1 MTGSTPSGHVV
12 VVGDAFLDIEVEGR
26 ADRRSP
32 DAAVPVV
39 DVVGRAHRP
48 GGAGLAAVLTV
59 SETATTVLI
68 GGFADDEPGRRLRT
82 LLNGAVPSG
91 ATPADPL
98 HPVGTVGVVALPL
111 SGETVCKERVRAI
124 GPWAGPGG
132 REMLTPITRLDSGAG
147 RVTDGPLPDA
157 VRTAL
162 DTADAIL
169 VADYGRG
176 TAAHP
181 RLRALLTARA
191 AQVPL
196 VWDPHPR
203 GPDPVPGAALVV
215 PNRIEAERLVPDRV
229 GFDERAREL
238 AERWSAEAVAITLG
252 AEGAVLYR
260 QGQSGPRH
268 IPVPVELRVGAGGDT
283 CGAGDRFA
291 GAATTALAAGADIE
305 RSVLRAVSA
314 AAEFVAGGAAASI
327 AVPQACPDE
336 PFAIHSPGMTTTT
349 AWPHPAGPTRVSA
362 TGPVPAGAAPHTAV
376 PEPNRGT
383 GDGHP
388 GPAGTRVG

>member
-1 MTGSTPSGHVV
+1 MTWSAPPGHVV
-12 VVGDAFLDIEVEGR
+12 VVGDVFLDIEVEGR

-48 GGAGLAAVLTV
+48 GGAGLAALLTV
-59 SETATTVLI
+59 SETAVTVLI

-91 ATPADPL
+91 SPPTGPL
-98 HPVGTVGVVALPL
+98 RPDGTVGVVALPL
-111 SGETVCKERVRAI
+111 TGGTVCKERVRAI

-132 REMLTPITRLDSGAG
+132 REMLTPITRLDSGTG

-162 DTADAIL
+162 DAADAIL

-176 TAAHP
+176 TADHP
-181 RLRALLTARA
+181 HLRTLLTARA
-191 AQVPL
+191 AQIPL
-196 VWDPHPR
+196 IWDPHPH

-215 PNRIEAERLVPDRV
+215 PNRIEAERLVPDRE
-229 GFDERAREL
+229 GFGDRAREL
-238 AERWSAEAVAITLG
+238 TERWSADAVAITLG
-252 AEGAVLYR
+252 ADGAVLYR
-260 QGQSGPRH
+260 QGQTAPRH
-268 IPVPVELRVGAGGDT
+268 FPVPAELRVGSEGDT

-291 GAATTALAAGADIE
+291 GAAAAALAAGTDTEQA
-305 RSVLRAVSA
+305 VLRAVST

-327 AVPQACPDE
+327 AVPEISPDE
-336 PFAIHSPGMTTTT
+336 HSAVRSRGMTTASARPHTT
-349 AWPHPAGPTRVSA
+349 A
-362 TGPVPAGAAPHTAV
+362 
-376 PEPNRGT
+376 
-383 GDGHP
+383 

>member
-1 MTGSTPSGHVV
+1 MTGSAPPGRVV
-12 VVGDAFLDIEVEGR
+12 VVGDVFLDIEVEGR

-48 GGAGLAAVLTV
+48 GGAGLAALLTV

-68 GGFADDEPGRRLRT
+68 GGFADDEPGRRLCA
-82 LLNGAVPSG
+82 LLNGTTRWGPPPAGPLRPDGAVG
-91 ATPADPL
+91 I
-98 HPVGTVGVVALPL
+98 VALPL
-111 SGETVCKERVRAI
+111 TGETVCKERVRAI

-157 VRTAL
+157 VRTVL

-169 VADYGRG
+169 VADYGCG

-181 RLRALLTARA
+181 QLRALLTARA
-191 AQVPL
+191 ARIPL

-215 PNRIEAERLVPDRV
+215 PNRIEAERLIPGGG
-229 GFDERAREL
+229 GFGDRAREL
-238 AERWSAEAVAITLG
+238 AERWSADAVAITLG

-260 QGQSGPRH
+260 RGQSEPRH
-268 IPVPVELRVGAGGDT
+268 IPVPVELRVGTGGDT

-291 GAATTALAAGADIE
+291 GAAATALAAGIDTE
-305 RSVLRAVSA
+305 RAVLRAVSA

-327 AVPQACPDE
+327 AVPQTSSDE
-336 PFAIHSPGMTTTT
+336 HFAIHSYGMTTT
-349 AWPHPAGPTRVSA
+349 AARPPAAAGPTHLPATDPVS
-362 TGPVPAGAAPHTAV
+362 TGTAHTSA
-376 PEPNRGT
+376 EPNRRT

-388 GPAGTRVG
+388 GPAGARVG